1 MEQNEMRWST
11 FREESPSLRQL
22 LRRWKSEEIEER
34 KWKAKWLESGLI
46 SMQNARLVLRV
57 HAWSLVPPPPSFIS
71 NRQPCWIRAPNPFR
85 ILPSPSPSSLSLP
98 YVSRLFYALVARWKR
113 LRSYL
118 YHSFPVYTLFSSYF
132 LYKIYIKKKPR
143 ATFRVLEIK
152 KERKEAKERK
162 KENTFTGRTF
172 HALSPVIVRAYYDP
186 LLFTFH
192 LSVSGE
198 SRRTI
203 PLLFLSPL
211 PPLCNTTIPA
221 TRSAGKAS
229 LMS

>member
-1 MEQNEMRWST
+1 MNSKRRFYASLHTDSISFVQKGTVETVGEKEKGGKKKKRKKTEWNRTKCDDQILSMT

-98 YVSRLFYALVARWKR
+98 YVSRLFYALVAR
-113 LRSYL
+113 
-118 YHSFPVYTLFSSYF
+118 
-132 LYKIYIKKKPR
+132 
-143 ATFRVLEIK
+143 
-152 KERKEAKERK
+152 
-162 KENTFTGRTF
+162 
-172 HALSPVIVRAYYDP
+172 
-186 LLFTFH
+186 
-192 LSVSGE
+192 
-198 SRRTI
+198 
-203 PLLFLSPL
+203 
-211 PPLCNTTIPA
+211 
-221 TRSAGKAS
+221 
-229 LMS
+229 

>member
-1 MEQNEMRWST
+1 MRWST

-85 ILPSPSPSSLSLP
+85 ILPSLSPSSLSLP

-132 LYKIYIKKKPR
+132 LYKIYIKKKKATRDTSRPR
-143 ATFRVLEIK
+143 NKKGKERGKRK
-152 KERKEAKERK
+152 KERKYIYRQ
-162 KENTFTGRTF
+162 NFSRTF
-172 HALSPVIVRAYYDP
+172 
-186 LLFTFH
+186 
-192 LSVSGE
+192 SGNRQ
-198 SRRTI
+198 SLRSTSIHFPSIRFRRIKEDDT
-203 PLLFLSPL
+203 
-211 PPLCNTTIPA
+211 PPL
-221 TRSAGKAS
+221 S
-229 LMS
+229 LTPSSTL